1 MGFDFI
7 VYSMQNKTKNMN
19 IYSTIPLNLKKKKKD
34 FLHFYNII

>member
-19 IYSTIPLNLKKKKKD
+19 ILLNNPSKSEKKNRLSS
-34 FLHFYNII
+34 FL

>member
-19 IYSTIPLNLKKKKKD
+19 ILLNNPSTSEKKK
-34 FLHFYNII
+34 

>member
-19 IYSTIPLNLKKKKKD
+19 IYSTIPLNLKKKKKRLSS
-34 FLHFYNII
+34 FL